1 MSNNLIY
8 SAFPCAL
15 RYSLGNCMYHT
26 HFQNAVPFPSL
37 PLCCHSSLLS
47 LSPLLLLQ
55 LSDDNSLLPASCCI
69 AVEWGWAP
77 SQLTT
82 FGMNQDVYALPAG
95 LPTCSG
101 CVRVNHREVEHS
113 GGLSGPLAS
122 CCGQEHTRLIVCCRN
137 CWRFFLFVKVTISS
151 RRVFF
156 FLSPFSLLFI
166 SPCSHGQKHC
176 GLSAR
181 SRWDDALHVVMLL
194 AAKPRRWCRDPA
206 HFLPFPPGE
215 QANVL
220 LIFYTGGP
228 RPPSWARKCPAG
240 SEHAAWGS
248 QLVVGVG

>member
-122 CCGQEHTRLIVCCRN
+122 CCGQEHTRLMVCCRN

-156 FLSPFSLLFI
+156 SFPFFPAVHFSMLPWPKALRSVCQEQVGWRI
-166 SPCSHGQKHC
+166 ACGHAACCQTPQVMQRPCSFPSISSGGASQC
-176 GLSAR
+176 SFNL
-181 SRWDDALHVVMLL
+181 LH
-194 AAKPRRWCRDPA
+194 R
-206 HFLPFPPGE
+206 
-215 QANVL
+215 
-220 LIFYTGGP
+220 GP
-228 RPPSWARKCPAG
+228 
-240 SEHAAWGS
+240 
-248 QLVVGVG
+248 

>member
-156 FLSPFSLLFI
+156 FFPLFPCCSFLHAPMAKSTAVCLPGAGGMTHCMWSCCLLPNPAGDAETLLI
-166 SPCSHGQKHC
+166 SF
-176 GLSAR
+176 
-181 SRWDDALHVVMLL
+181 
-194 AAKPRRWCRDPA
+194 
-206 HFLPFPPGE
+206 HFL
-215 QANVL
+215 
-220 LIFYTGGP
+220 
-228 RPPSWARKCPAG
+228 RG
-240 SEHAAWGS
+240 SKPMFF
-248 QLVVGVG
+248 